1 MITFR
6 NVSKSYDKLQILKDV
21 NIEIKEHE
29 VVAVQGSSGSGK
41 TTLLK
46 LIAGI
51 LKPDSGLIQ
60 VSSGRIGFIFQD
72 HRLLHWRTARDNI
85 ALVLRALGSST
96 IEAREKA
103 KMWMDKLGL
112 KGFYDYFP
120 AQLSGGMVQRVSIAR
135 AFAIEPKI
143 ILMDEPF
150 GSLDTELAR
159 VLLRELGQ
167 VLREYKTTAVYVTHN
182 RLEALSI
189 SNRIYQLADGGLKD
203 IIVTDRK
210 AMAREYLNNQI
221 KEMMIPD

>member
-1 MITFR
+1 MIKFEG
-6 NVSKSYDKLQILKDV
+6 VSKSLANLQILKDV
-21 NIEIKEHE
+21 SFEIKAHE

-51 LKPDSGLIQ
+51 IKPDSGVVQIPAA
-60 VSSGRIGFIFQD
+60 RIGFIFQD

-85 ALVLRALGSST
+85 SLVLQAAGASKY
-96 IEAREKA
+96 EAREKA
-103 KMWMDKLGL
+103 IKWMDKLGL

-120 AQLSGGMVQRVSIAR
+120 SQLSGGMVQRVSIAR
-135 AFAIEPKI
+135 AFAIEPEI
-143 ILMDEPF
+143 MLMDEPF
-150 GSLDTELAR
+150 GSLDTEITR

-167 VLREYKTTAVYVTHN
+167 VLREYKTTSVYVTHD

-189 SNRIYQLADGGLKD
+189 SNRLFQLSDGSLKETLV
-203 IIVTDRK
+203 IDRK
-210 AMAREYLNNQI
+210 ALARDYLNNQL

>member
-6 NVSKSYDKLQILKDV
+6 NVSKSYGNLRILKDV
-21 NIEIKEHE
+21 NIEIREHE

-51 LKPDSGLIQ
+51 LKPDSGIIQ
-60 VSSGRIGFIFQD
+60 ISSSRIGFIFQD
-72 HRLLHWRTARDNI
+72 HRLLHWRTAKDNI
-85 ALVLRALGSST
+85 ALVLRAAGNSDV
-96 IEAREKA
+96 EAQTKA

-159 VLLRELGQ
+159 ALIRELGQ

-189 SNRIYQLADGGLKD
+189 SNRIYQLADGDLKD
-203 IIVTDRK
+203 TAVTDRK
-210 AMAREYLNNQI
+210 AMARDYLNNQI
-221 KEMMIPD
+221 KEMMIQD